1 MTLIKWNP
9 IVRNSS
15 FRNEIEDWLNGLSY
29 DLPLMPNGVS
39 EWKPRFEILDT
50 DSSYRLRADL
60 PGLSKKDVEIS
71 IADNVL
77 TISGERKNAMDN
89 KGENYSELCYGKFS
103 RSFNLSE
110 DIKEDGIKASMKD
123 GVLAVSIPR
132 VKPAVPKVRKISIK

>member
-71 IADNVL
+71 ISENVL
-77 TISGERKNAMDN
+77 TVSGERKNAADN
-89 KGENYSELCYGKFS
+89 KEENYSELCYGKFS
-103 RSFNLSE
+103 RSFNLPE
-110 DIKEDGIKASMKD
+110 DAKGDGIKASMKD
-123 GVLAVSIPR
+123 GVLAISIPR
-132 VKPAVPKVRKISIK
+132 VEPVVPEVKKISIK

>member
-29 DLPLMPNGVS
+29 DLPLMLNGVS

-71 IADNVL
+71 ISENVL
-77 TISGERKNAMDN
+77 TVSGERKNTTDN
-89 KGENYSELCYGKFS
+89 KEENYSELCYGKFS
-103 RSFNLSE
+103 RSFNLPE
-110 DIKEDGIKASMKD
+110 DAKGDGIKASMKD
-123 GVLAVSIPR
+123 GVLAISIPR
-132 VKPAVPKVRKISIK
+132 VEPVVPEVKKISIK